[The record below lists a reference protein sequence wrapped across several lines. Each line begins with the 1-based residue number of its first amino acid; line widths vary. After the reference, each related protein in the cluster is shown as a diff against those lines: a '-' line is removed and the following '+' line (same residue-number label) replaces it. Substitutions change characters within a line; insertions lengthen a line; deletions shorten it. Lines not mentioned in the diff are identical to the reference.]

1 MLSPVEQQARNLD
14 GVAAADVVVS
24 ESIEEILFFCMMSGN
39 FPFGSG
45 VAASTENICSGG
57 VFSIEQQELFL
68 NLGGEAAS
76 GTGGEAA
83 SGFGAAESMEE
94 DLSFCSMPGS
104 FAGAEVAF
112 DGDSAADAAL
122 SFCRMS
128 GFEISEAK
136 DDHLWLE
143 RRLR

>member
-1 MLSPVEQQARNLD
+1 M
-14 GVAAADVVVS
+14 
-24 ESIEEILFFCMMSGN
+24 
-39 FPFGSG
+39 
-45 VAASTENICSGG
+45 
-57 VFSIEQQELFL
+57 
-68 NLGGEAAS
+68 GGEAAS

-83 SGFGAAESMEE
+83 SGFGAAESIEE
-94 DLSFCSMPGS
+94 DLSFCRMPGT

-136 DDHLWLE
+136 DDLCLFV
-143 RRLR
+143 LTFF